1 VAASVGVLEHVG
13 TLDDEYLL
21 GGDVVDGEGHGV
33 DGILRLKSFVFIFF
47 VEVLGEL
54 CLETAGSG
62 APSRGADQGE
72 SVGARVSGLGIAGTV
87 HDQRRERGNGARAA
101 AGVLEAN
108 LQYLFQRDRV
118 ANLFLS
124 NTISLE
130 VLLTHETTIPFF
142 TYCSFGLLWS
152 PLD

>member
-1 VAASVGVLEHVG
+1 MAASVGVLEHVG

-62 APSRGADQGE
+62 APSRGADQE
-72 SVGARVSGLGIAGTV
+72 
-87 HDQRRERGNGARAA
+87 
-101 AGVLEAN
+101 
-108 LQYLFQRDRV
+108 
-118 ANLFLS
+118 
-124 NTISLE
+124 
-130 VLLTHETTIPFF
+130 
-142 TYCSFGLLWS
+142 
-152 PLD
+152 

>member
-1 VAASVGVLEHVG
+1 MKPRGRG
-13 TLDDEYLL
+13 
-21 GGDVVDGEGHGV
+21 
-33 DGILRLKSFVFIFF
+33 LR
-47 VEVLGEL
+47 VEEP
-54 CLETAGSG
+54 TRS
-62 APSRGADQGE
+62 E

-142 TYCSFGLLWS
+142 SYCSFGLLWS